1 MEKIN
6 LFYFSGSGN
15 TEKIANHV
23 KKFFEEKGFETSLE
37 KMEKIE
43 RVNIDDCE
51 YVGLLF
57 PVAIQSTFPLV
68 WNFAKKLPTTQNK
81 KIFMIDTMEAFSGG
95 IVGPLKKVLSKK
107 GYNCVGALEIKM
119 SNSMQTNI
127 KKVDKGISLNQK
139 AYKKAEDFCQNLLAG
154 KTKWHRI
161 IILSDLMRSISVSK
175 NIWISQSKKLTV
187 NNDKCISCGLCIR
200 KCPKQALSYIPN
212 TKKITI
218 DHTLCESCM
227 RCVNHCPKNAFL
239 LDGKQVIQNK

>member
-23 KKFFEEKGFETSLE
+23 KKFFNQKGFETSLE
-37 KMEKIE
+37 KMEEIE
-43 RVNIDDCE
+43 KVSIDDCK

-68 WNFAKKLPTTQNK
+68 WNFANNLPITQNK

-95 IVGPLKKVLSKK
+95 IVGPLKKVLTKK
-107 GYNCVGALEIKM
+107 GYNCVGAIEIKM

-127 KKVDKGISLNQK
+127 KKVDKGIVLNQK
-139 AYKKAEDFCQNLLAG
+139 SYKIAEEFCQSLLDG
-154 KTKWHRI
+154 KTKWNRV

-187 NNDKCISCGLCIR
+187 DNDKCISCGLCIR
-200 KCPKQALSYIPN
+200 KCPKKALSYISN
-212 TKKITI
+212 TKKIMI
-218 DHTLCESCM
+218 DHSLCESCM

-239 LDGKQVIQNK
+239 LGGKQVIQNK